1 MEKKY
6 KVGSSVKCRIV
17 SLSYID
23 GLANAT
29 MKFSEI
35 NAPFLHYAD
44 IKVGEKLTVRTTKII
59 GKWKLDPMS
68 NNI

>member
-1 MEKKY
+1 
-6 KVGSSVKCRIV
+6 
-17 SLSYID
+17 
-23 GLANAT
+23 

-44 IKVGEKLTVRTTKII
+44 IKVGEKLTVCTTKII